1 MSLTLETGNTGYDVT
16 AESDG
21 ALYASLLG
29 LGSYVTKRGNQFEA
43 EIQSNNAIKIDD
55 GDAVLNGRHFII
67 HADDTEIVTINS
79 GTTGYNRIDLIVIEY
94 SKRPDGVESGCLK
107 VIQGTE
113 TSGTPTVP
121 SYTDGNI
128 LTGATLK
135 QYPLYKVTIEGINI
149 TDVSPMFNTI
159 DTIQD
164 IFDTLDWIRDRAGIY
179 HAGAGAHNAIYRG
192 KYLGDSVTED
202 QWTAI
207 SSGNFTDLYIG
218 DYWTIGN
225 VNWRIAAFDYYLH
238 SGDTECT
245 AHHAVIVPDTCLYS
259 AQMNTSNTTA
269 NGYPSSKMRT
279 ANLANAKT
287 TINSA
292 FGSAH
297 VLSKRLYFG
306 NAGSNGYMTAG
317 AWYDSTVELMT
328 EQNVYGGALFDQG
341 VNGTNFAYKHEV
353 DKSQYPLFAFRPD
366 LIIANRTSY
375 WLRNVCS
382 AALFALVVNGGDAS
396 AANASYSTGVRP
408 AFCIS

>member
-21 ALYASLLG
+21 ALYASFLG

-43 EIQSNNAIKIDD
+43 EIQSNNAIKIED
-55 GDAVLNGRHFII
+55 GDAILNGRHFII
-67 HADDTEIVTINS
+67 HADDSEIVSIAS
-79 GTTGYNRIDLIVIEY
+79 GTSGYNRIDLIVIEY
-94 SKRPDGVESGCLK
+94 SKRADGVESGSLK

-113 TSGTPTVP
+113 TIGTPSVP

-164 IFDTLDWIRDRAGIY
+164 IFDTLDWIKERAGIY
-179 HAGAGAHNAIYRG
+179 YNGAGAHNAIYRG

-218 DYWTIGN
+218 DYWTIGS

-245 AHHAVIVPDTCLYS
+245 THHAVIVPDTCLYS

-269 NGYPSSKMRT
+269 NGYPRSKMRIS
-279 ANLANAKT
+279 NLATART

-292 FGSAH
+292 FRSAH

-328 EQNVYGGALFDQG
+328 EQNVYGGALFDQD

-382 AALFALVVNGGDAS
+382 SAYFAYVNHAGYATTHGAS
-396 AANASYSTGVRP
+396 NSYGVRP